1 MPPVSTIAQMLRDDE
16 HCRHYKIKN
25 KRNEKCSW
33 NLFIRFRLRFKFLL
47 CVIRSAGS
55 VLVVDTRQVIYGRHI
70 RLLLLL
76 LFRIVVKIVMLL
88 NYLVVHHLVLLLIL
102 VLLLKQ
108 IDSCAVEAASVS
120 VYCRRLYSR
129 MM

>member
-1 MPPVSTIAQMLRDDE
+1 MSIADTTKLKTNGMKNALGTSSLDLGCVS
-16 HCRHYKIKN
+16 
-25 KRNEKCSW
+25 S
-33 NLFIRFRLRFKFLL
+33 FLL